1 MQPVIESKM
10 TIVGSLPRRSGGR
23 DKSKNPVNNHK
34 GRDGSME
41 RLSIVSIA
49 LVALVGSGVGLYAAE
64 SETFTGTA
72 AASGTYKR
80 PQLLVDGKRYEL
92 KASDKADASVA
103 EMLARFSKG
112 DTGSYVVKGT
122 RGTVNGVDG
131 IIIASIKP
139 AAKPLPSTGASAGP
153 DRRQYKSYE
162 YAEAGKSLRL
172 TMPDGLA
179 VVRGILV
186 VGPYAGADS
195 RELYREVWYREFLHL
210 HDFAFL
216 GAHWPKSSH
225 IENFKAMQN
234 ALKQLA
240 EDTKHP
246 ELVHAPYVAT
256 GFSAGGGF
264 ASRLLVEAPDK
275 VIASVIV
282 CSRLKLTDITP
293 TDAHRGV
300 PACIINGEHEH
311 DKGEAGGMAAVVEPV
326 LAEHRPKG
334 ALWGWMA
341 VPGVSHEMV
350 GQEVLAMP
358 ILDAAVR
365 LRYPADG
372 DVRKGPVK
380 LMPVDPESGWV
391 ADNTTWKS
399 GLTAV
404 TPAKKFKGDLGKS
417 SWLPTEDLAFV
428 YRAYATYDRPLKITS
443 PDPMSAKGEMWDAGS
458 GVRIVV
464 DDSKFAG
471 WKKLDLYDGAKKV
484 DELAKGPAEFTAKDL
499 NPGYHAFSVL
509 GTDGKGTIRPSNP
522 VLVVV
527 RELAEKPSTTTEP
540 GVTVLTAFPGDT
552 GPGPKDAPDNS
563 GAVGA
568 NHVVDFTNANVV
580 IHDKKTG
587 KVIRRMTQTEFW
599 KNTKPA
605 FDFPKL
611 NDPRLLYDPLSKRWF
626 AVIAEFKK
634 LSVGYLAVSESSDPT
649 KGWKAVRLPM
659 EPTDPG
665 MKLGVDKNGLYIAF
679 YVLTGDTHTMMSVHA
694 IPIADAIAPDGPSL
708 AHLQTFSKLEIECFP
723 ATDLN
728 PNKAPNAPAVLLNH
742 EFGNSFSK
750 MFMYKITWA
759 GITASISKM
768 QTIPLSKTYIIPNA
782 SSKNH
787 A

>member
-1 MQPVIESKM
+1 
-10 TIVGSLPRRSGGR
+10 VGSGGH
-23 DKSKNPVNNHK
+23 DKSKNAVNNHK
-34 GRDGSME
+34 GRDGGMK
-41 RLSIVSIA
+41 RLSIVSLA
-49 LVALVGSGVGLYAAE
+49 LVALVGSAAGLYAAE
-64 SETFTGTA
+64 GETFTGAA
-72 AASGTYKR
+72 AASGTHKR
-80 PQLLVDGKRYEL
+80 PQLLIDGKRYKL

-103 EMLARFSKG
+103 ETLAKFSKG
-112 DTGSYVVKGT
+112 GTGTYVVKGT
-122 RGTVNGVDG
+122 RGIVHGVDG
-131 IIIASIKP
+131 IIVDSITP
-139 AAKPLPSTGASAGP
+139 AAQPLPRTGVSAAP

-162 YAEAGKSLRL
+162 YNEAGKTLRL
-172 TMPDGLA
+172 TIPEGLA

-186 VGPYAGADS
+186 VANYVGGDS
-195 RELYREVWYREFLHL
+195 RELYREVWYGEFLHL

-216 GAHWPKSSH
+216 GMQGFSSH
-225 IENFKAMQN
+225 AVNFKVMQN

-240 EDTKHP
+240 ADSKHP

-282 CSRLKLTDITP
+282 ASRLNLTGITP
-293 TDAHRGV
+293 TAAHLGT

-311 DKGEAGGMAAVVEPV
+311 EPREEGGMANVVVPV
-326 LAEHRPKG
+326 LAEYRPKG

-341 VPGVSHEMV
+341 VPGIGHERDA
-350 GQEVLAMP
+350 QEVLAMP
-358 ILDAAVR
+358 MLDAAVR

-372 DVRKGPVK
+372 DVRKGSVK
-380 LMPVDPESGWV
+380 LKPVDPKSGWI

-399 GLTAV
+399 GLTAI
-404 TPAKKFKGDLGKS
+404 TPAKDFKGSIAKS
-417 SWLPTEDLAFV
+417 SWLLNEDVAFI
-428 YRAYATYDRPLKITS
+428 YRAYATYNRPLKITS
-443 PDPMSAKGEMWDAGS
+443 PRNDRDLVWDAGS
-458 GVRIVV
+458 SARIVV
-464 DDSKFAG
+464 DASPFAG
-471 WKKLDLYDGAKKV
+471 WKKLELYDGAKKV
-484 DELAKGPAEFTAKDL
+484 GELAKGPAEFTVTDL
-499 NPGYHAFSVL
+499 KAGYHAFSVL
-509 GTDGKGTIRPSNP
+509 GTDTKGNVRPSDP

-527 RELAEKPSTTTEP
+527 RKPAEEPSTTTEP
-540 GVTVLTAFPGDT
+540 GVTVLTAFPGDS

-563 GAVGA
+563 GAVGPD
-568 NHVVDFTNANVV
+568 HVVDFTNANVV

-599 KNTKPA
+599 KSTKPA

-626 AVIAEFKK
+626 AVVAEFKR

-708 AHLQTFSKLEIECFP
+708 AGVP
-723 ATDLN
+723 
-728 PNKAPNAPAVLLNH
+728 H
-742 EFGNSFSK
+742 EKWTRG
-750 MFMYKITWA
+750 
-759 GITASISKM
+759 
-768 QTIPLSKTYIIPNA
+768 
-782 SSKNH
+782 
-787 A
+787 